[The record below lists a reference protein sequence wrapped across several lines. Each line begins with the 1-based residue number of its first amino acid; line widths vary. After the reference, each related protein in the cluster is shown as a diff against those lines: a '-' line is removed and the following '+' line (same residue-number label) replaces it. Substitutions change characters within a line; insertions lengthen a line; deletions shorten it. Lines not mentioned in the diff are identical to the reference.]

1 LHGVVFDIFAEA
13 IMTAQPLLDVHD
25 LTVEFSTRRGIVK
38 AVQHVNIS
46 VAKGET
52 LGIVGESGSGKSV
65 TSYAVMRILDRA
77 GSIAE
82 GSVVFSGIDV
92 KAATENQMR
101 DLRGREI
108 SMIFQNPRAALNP
121 IRKVGDQ
128 IEDVLRQ
135 HVQQS
140 QVSDRGEKA
149 IEALEQVKIAR
160 PRERYHAYP
169 FELSGGMCQRVVI
182 ALALACNPQLLIA
195 DEPTTG
201 LDVTTQK
208 AVMDLI
214 VELTKRRNM
223 STILITHDLGL
234 AAAYCDRVVVME
246 KGRVVETAK
255 SADIFARPE
264 HAYTKKLMRATPRV
278 GVSLRDLLPE
288 DEAAVSASPRARGE
302 VDARSAAGEGDSPRA
317 VLAEAAPH
325 PNPPANSGEREKN
338 TGGDES
344 AKPLLLVEKLVK
356 EYPRQGATAVLGKL
370 FSRKPPVEVEQF
382 RAVDGISFTV
392 GHGESVGLV
401 GESGC
406 GKSTTSMMVMR
417 LLDQTSGRIL
427 FDGEEIGAI
436 LPQAFARLPLRKSIQ
451 MVFQDPTDSLNP
463 RFTAARAIA
472 DPIMQLGDI
481 RGRDAMR
488 ARCEELAGLVGLPV
502 NLLDRFPHQLSGG
515 QKARVGIARAI
526 ALHPKLV
533 ILDEPTAALDVSVQA
548 VVLNLLQDLKQSM
561 GMSYL
566 FVSHDLNVVRLLCD
580 RVIVM
585 RAGRIV
591 EQGSS
596 ERVLGDPQDAYTKE
610 LLTAIPHP
618 PLPVH

>member
-1 LHGVVFDIFAEA
+1 
-13 IMTAQPLLDVHD
+13 MTAQPLLDVQD
-25 LTVEFSTRRGIVK
+25 LTVEFATRRGIVK
-38 AVQHVNIS
+38 AVQHVDIS

-82 GSVVFSGIDV
+82 GAVMFGGMDV
-92 KAATENQMR
+92 KTATEDQMR

-135 HVQQS
+135 HVQS
-140 QVSDRGEKA
+140 TSTDRGEKA
-149 IEALEQVKIAR
+149 IAALEAVKIAR

-214 VELTKRRNM
+214 VELTRSRGM

-246 KGRVVETAK
+246 KGRVVETAL
-255 SADIFARPE
+255 SADIFARPQ
-264 HAYTKKLMRATPRV
+264 HAYTRKLMRATPRL

-288 DEAAVSASPRARGE
+288 EDAAALDRAA
-302 VDARSAAGEGDSPRA
+302 ARSVAPTATPTTPVMAGLDPAIHPSPQHA
-317 VLAEAAPH
+317 SSEAMDPRVR
-325 PNPPANSGEREKN
+325 P
-338 TGGDES
+338 GGDGIIGGEAS
-344 AKPLLLVEKLVK
+344 TQPLLMIEKLVK
-356 EYPRQGATAVLGKL
+356 EYPRQGASAALSKL
-370 FSRKPPVEVEQF
+370 FSRSPAVEPEQF
-382 RAVDGISFTV
+382 RAVDGISFSV

-417 LLDQTSGRIL
+417 LLQQTSGRIV
-427 FDGEEIGAI
+427 FDGDDIGAI
-436 LPQAFARLPLRKSIQ
+436 PPNAFARLPLRKSIQ

-472 DPIMQLGDI
+472 DPIMQLGDLK
-481 RGRDAMR
+481 GRDALR
-488 ARCEELAGLVGLPV
+488 DKCEDLARQVGLPLD
-502 NLLDRFPHQLSGG
+502 LLDRFPHQLSGG

-526 ALHPKLV
+526 ALQPKLV

-548 VVLNLLQDLKQSM
+548 VVLNLLQDLKQAM

-585 RAGRIV
+585 RSGRIV
-591 EQGSS
+591 EEGPS
-596 ERVLGDPQDAYTKE
+596 ERVLGAPQDAYTKE

-618 PLPVH
+618 PLPAH

>member
-1 LHGVVFDIFAEA
+1 
-13 IMTAQPLLDVHD
+13 MTAQPLLDVND
-25 LTVEFSTRRGIVK
+25 LTVEFATRRGIVK

-77 GSIAE
+77 GRIAE

-135 HVQQS
+135 HVQS
-140 QVSDRGEKA
+140 AESDRGEKA

-214 VELTKRRNM
+214 VELTRRRGM

-246 KGRVVETAK
+246 KGRVVETAL
-255 SADIFARPE
+255 SADIFANPQ
-264 HAYTKKLMRATPRV
+264 HAYTKKLMRATPRL

-288 DEAAVSASPRARGE
+288 DEAALLPLTSPRLRGE
-302 VDARSAAGEGDSPRA
+302 VDAQRASGEGDSPLVALVER
-317 VLAEAAPH
+317 APH
-325 PNPPANSGEREKN
+325 PDPLPAGGEREKRP
-338 TGGDES
+338 GGDALTS
-344 AKPLLLVEKLVK
+344 GDTPAKPLLLIEKLVK
-356 EYPRQGATAVLGKL
+356 EYPRQGATATLAKL
-370 FSRKPPVEVEQF
+370 FSRKPPVELEQF
-382 RAVDGISFTV
+382 RAVDGISFSV
-392 GHGESVGLV
+392 GYGESVGLV

-417 LLDQTSGRIL
+417 LLDQTSGRIM
-427 FDGEEIGAI
+427 FDGDEIGGI
-436 LPQAFARLPLRKSIQ
+436 LPNAFARLPLRKSIQ

-463 RFTAARAIA
+463 RFTAARAIV

-481 RGRDAMR
+481 RGRDALR

-591 EQGSS
+591 EQGPS
-596 ERVLGDPQDAYTKE
+596 ERVLGDPQDAYTRE